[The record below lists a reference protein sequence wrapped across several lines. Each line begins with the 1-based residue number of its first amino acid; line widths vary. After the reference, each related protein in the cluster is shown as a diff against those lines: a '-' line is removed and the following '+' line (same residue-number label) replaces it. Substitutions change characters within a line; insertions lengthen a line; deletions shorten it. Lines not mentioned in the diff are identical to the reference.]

1 MNLLIDAL
9 FIAAKVPELLVNA
22 AFAIMDG
29 VDGTAVRDRRSR
41 ESWN

>member
-1 MNLLIDAL
+1 MLLVTDVL
-9 FIAAKVPELLVNA
+9 FVLAKVPELIVNA

-29 VDGTAVRDRRSR
+29 IDGTAVKDRRSR